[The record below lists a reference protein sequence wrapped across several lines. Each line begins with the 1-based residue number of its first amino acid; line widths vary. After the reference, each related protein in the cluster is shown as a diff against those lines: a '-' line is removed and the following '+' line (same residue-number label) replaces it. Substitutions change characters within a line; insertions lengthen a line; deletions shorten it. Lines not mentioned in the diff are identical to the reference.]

1 MILIDIE
8 KLLIVMLIDIKKRA
22 NEIRLDKNRSRKERR
37 LFFLRTEAITLTS
50 NKVDRTFYA
59 LPAVSGV
66 EERMQILAG

>member
-1 MILIDIE
+1 MRYGWIR
-8 KLLIVMLIDIKKRA
+8 IVR
-22 NEIRLDKNRSRKERR
+22 EKERR

>member
-1 MILIDIE
+1 MILKNEQMRYGWIR
-8 KLLIVMLIDIKKRA
+8 IVR
-22 NEIRLDKNRSRKERR
+22 EKERR